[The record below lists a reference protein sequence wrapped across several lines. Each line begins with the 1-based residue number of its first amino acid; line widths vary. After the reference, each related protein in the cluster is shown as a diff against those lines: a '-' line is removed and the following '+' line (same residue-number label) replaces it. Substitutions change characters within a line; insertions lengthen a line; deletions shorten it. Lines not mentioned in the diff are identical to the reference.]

1 MRKGT
6 ITLATILTTAILVG
20 CGNTMA
26 GNSVSDENVSQ
37 NMVELEPTIEV
48 TKIIEQ
54 PTEEPEV
61 DITQIPE
68 SDATE
73 SPIENG
79 QKVTPTP
86 QEVKN
91 TTEPK
96 KETITP
102 EPIASDN
109 DANVASSDPVA
120 LEEGEASDNGDSGEA
135 DNYVGVYK
143 DYDNDEENLWISKN
157 EDGTYHIE
165 IGIFRLTTFDDCTGT
180 LTDKGLEFTTIAPDG
195 TNMKGIISIDDK
207 IVTVTFTDSA
217 WALIESGQAFQYHR

>member
-6 ITLATILTTAILVG
+6 ITLATMLTTAILVG

-26 GNSVSDENVSQ
+26 ENSVSDESTLQ
-37 NMVELEPTIEV
+37 SKIELEPTIEATKV
-48 TKIIEQ
+48 TEQ

-68 SDATE
+68 GDATE
-73 SPIENG
+73 SPTENS

-86 QEVKN
+86 QEEKN
-91 TTEPK
+91 ISESP

-102 EPIASDN
+102 EPVAPNN
-109 DANVASSDPVA
+109 DTDVASSDPVA
-120 LEEGEASDNGDSGEA
+120 LEEGEASDNRDSGEA

-143 DYDNDEENLWISKN
+143 DYVNDEENLWISKN

-180 LTDKGLEFTTIAPDG
+180 LTDRGLEFMTQVGDEIVRGTITLSGDIA
-195 TNMKGIISIDDK
+195 
-207 IVTVTFTDSA
+207 TVTFVDSNLHVVPA
-217 WALIESGQAFQYHR
+217 GSKYEYHR